1 MRSVGP
7 LASPSGA
14 EATLGN
20 PPAVWRRRG
29 SEQIMLAAGPMRS
42 RRKTL
47 PRNAVLALLCGAGL
61 VTTAL
66 AGLLHASRATFAQPS
81 AASGVAAFQR
91 IATVLNSPRC
101 LNCHPREDRPR
112 QGDDRHVHLM
122 NVQRGKDGKG
132 LAAMRCSG
140 CHQEHNNDA
149 AGVPGAPH
157 WHLPPRTMGWTG
169 LSVGELCRT
178 LLDPSKNGG
187 RSVADLVE
195 HMTTDALVLW
205 AWRPGRDRTAPP
217 LSTDELKSALEAWA
231 KAGAPCPN

>member
-1 MRSVGP
+1 
-7 LASPSGA
+7 
-14 EATLGN
+14 
-20 PPAVWRRRG
+20 
-29 SEQIMLAAGPMRS
+29 MLAAGPMRS
-42 RRKTL
+42 RRRTL
-47 PRNAVLALLCGAGL
+47 PRDVVLALLFGAGI
-61 VTTAL
+61 VATAL
-66 AGLLHASRATFAQPS
+66 AGLLQASSATLAQPS
-81 AASGVAAFQR
+81 ADSGLAAFQR
-91 IATVLNSPRC
+91 IATVLSSPRC

-122 NVQRGKDGKG
+122 NVQRGQDGKG

-157 WHLPPRTMGWTG
+157 WHLAPKTMGWTG

-178 LLDPSKNGG
+178 LLDPTKNGG
-187 RSVADLVE
+187 RSVADLVK

-205 AWRPGRDRTAPP
+205 AWRPGRDRTVPP
-217 LSTDELKSALEAWA
+217 LSTDELKIALQAWA

>member
-1 MRSVGP
+1 
-7 LASPSGA
+7 
-14 EATLGN
+14 
-20 PPAVWRRRG
+20 
-29 SEQIMLAAGPMRS
+29 MLAAGPMRS
-42 RRKTL
+42 RRRTL
-47 PRNAVLALLCGAGL
+47 PRDVVLALLFGAGI
-61 VTTAL
+61 VATAL
-66 AGLLHASRATFAQPS
+66 AGLLHASSAILAQPS
-81 AASGVAAFQR
+81 ADSGLAAFQR
-91 IATVLNSPRC
+91 IATVLSSPRC

-122 NVQRGKDGKG
+122 NVQRGQDGKG

-157 WHLPPRTMGWTG
+157 WHLAPKTMGWTG

-178 LLDPSKNGG
+178 LLDPTKNGG
-187 RSVADLVE
+187 RSVADLVK

>member
-1 MRSVGP
+1 
-7 LASPSGA
+7 
-14 EATLGN
+14 
-20 PPAVWRRRG
+20 
-29 SEQIMLAAGPMRS
+29 MLAAGPMRS
-42 RRKTL
+42 RRRTL
-47 PRNAVLALLCGAGL
+47 PRDVVLALLFGAGI
-61 VTTAL
+61 VATAL
-66 AGLLHASRATFAQPS
+66 AGLLHASSAILAQPS
-81 AASGVAAFQR
+81 ADSGLAAFQR
-91 IATVLNSPRC
+91 IATVLSSPRC

-122 NVQRGKDGKG
+122 NVQRGQDGKG

-157 WHLPPRTMGWTG
+157 WRLPPRTMGWTG

-178 LLDPSKNGG
+178 LLDPTKNGG
-187 RSVADLVE
+187 RSVADLIK

-205 AWRPGRDRTAPP
+205 AWRPGRDRTVPP
-217 LSTDELKSALEAWA
+217 LSTDELKIALQAWA

>member
-1 MRSVGP
+1 MANRHT
-7 LASPSGA
+7 AR
-14 EATLGN
+14 
-20 PPAVWRRRG
+20 RRRG
-29 SEQIMLAAGPMRS
+29 SEPTTLAAGSQLVAQLGVMRS

-91 IATVLNSPRC
+91 IATVLGSPRC

-122 NVQRGKDGKG
+122 NVQRGEDGKG
-132 LAAMRCSG
+132 LAAMRCTG
-140 CHQEHNNDA
+140 CHQEHNNEA
-149 AGVPGAPH
+149 AGVPGAPK
-157 WHLPPRTMGWTG
+157 WRLPPRTMGWTG

-178 LLDPSKNGG
+178 LLDPTKNGG
-187 RSVADLVE
+187 RSVADLVK
-195 HMTTDALVLW
+195 HMTTDPLVLW
-205 AWRPGRDRTAPP
+205 AWRPGGDRTPPP
-217 LSTDELKSALEAWA
+217 LSAEEMNSALEAWA
-231 KAGAPCPN
+231 GAGAPCPH